1 MESSLV
7 PVLVIAHQAPCR
19 ALRAY
24 LLGLPLAEAMGAASS
39 PGSAALADG
48 ACAMLTLAPTQKW
61 YEFEEIIEPLPLI
74 GEAVGGAGDS
84 GDENDDGLRRAADSL
99 LSCAGGWYS

>member
-48 ACAMLTLAPTQKW
+48 AMLTLAPTQKW